1 MLYVKILPLEAI
13 TVNKKIN
20 QSERGSKDCLEVDKR
35 VEKSPSILS
44 SFLLHQSALRG
55 YISRF
60 VRRSHD
66 IDDVAQEA
74 FLRAYRTE
82 QKRKI
87 DHPKSF
93 LFRIA
98 HNVAIT
104 ELTKKSSQIID
115 YIEDIDNSAVIWEG
129 GTAEDEAIARQSL
142 DIHYQAVAKLPEQ
155 CRRVFLMRKVHGMTY
170 KEISESL
177 GIAVSTVEKH
187 MAKGVRLSAKYVDE
201 LEACEGG
208 GDVVK
213 ISEAEL
219 K

>member
-1 MLYVKILPLEAI
+1 MK
-13 TVNKKIN
+13 
-20 QSERGSKDCLEVDKR
+20 DKR
-35 VEKSPSILS
+35 ETAKPSAREHSEEISKKNNSPSVLE
-44 SFLLHQSALRG
+44 SFLHHQSALRR

-74 FLRAYRTE
+74 FLRAYKTE

-115 YIEDIDNSAVIWEG
+115 YIEDIDNSGVIWG
-129 GTAEDEAIARQSL
+129 GSTVEDEAIAKQSL
-142 DIHYQAVAKLPEQ
+142 DMHFKAVTRLPEQ

-170 KEISESL
+170 KEISKSL

-187 MAKGVRLSAKYVDE
+187 MAKGVRLSAKYVEE
-201 LEACEGG
+201 LEEAK
-208 GDVVK
+208 GDESVNNVVK
-213 ISEAEL
+213 SKEGE
-219 K
+219 KQ